1 MKKYKTLFIL
11 SLFSLVLG
19 SCGQTPVTPPA
30 PNRYIV
36 MYTTSSDYTINGLK
50 ENYGYQEEVSFTVTV
65 SNSQKEIDNVK
76 ADNDVLTPTDSL
88 YKFSMPEHDVS
99 LTINLKNKP
108 LVERYRVTYTSSS
121 EYTVNGLKEE
131 YEVNE
136 EVSFSITVLNS
147 SKEVDTVIADS
158 TSLTLIGETYKFNM
172 PSHNVSLSITL
183 KEKTPIPE
191 NVYPYNISYDLGTKT
206 TAQAFNAGDEDKLLS
221 TFVLNGK
228 ESSVI
233 SSINGFDKIYGGGN
247 GGSGDNRWY
256 AGDML
261 KFGTGSYN
269 AYIDFELTMPVNK
282 VKVTGLV
289 SASSCIVRAGDPTS
303 VEWDAASHDVDG
315 KTSAITLSSS
325 FNLAN
330 KTNVESKNYSTFELE
345 FEPMT
350 SLRFGTSSTSSSK
363 KVLYVTSIEFYV
375 AKINKYT
382 VTWIDYDGSN
392 LRVDTDVIE
401 GTTPSYGEDPT
412 RDGYEFIGWDPTPS
426 PIHSDVTY
434 TAQYVPEGA
443 KYTITWKDYDGTLL
457 WTSEN
462 VKVNTLP
469 TYEGVSPRRNEDESA
484 YYIFTGWDKVVV
496 PATEDTTY
504 TATYFAKDKSQQIP
518 GFDPVKIGNTVK
530 YGFYPQTHVSD
541 ETTVSEIEKR
551 EAINS
556 YGIHYYDGEFYYPET
571 AYPCNDESYTF
582 KDGASIVKGTKYW
595 YKLEP
600 IQWTIYVTNSNEY
613 LAYSRHLLSSCEFS
627 NTLSD
632 RTIGG
637 QTIHPNDYKYSNLR
651 TFLNNEFLD
660 LAFIFSDS
668 KIQSHEVYSGV
679 NDKVFSL
686 SYSDL
691 LNSSYGFDSDPEAVS
706 DTRTAQL
713 TDYAKAHGSWAVKKA
728 DQHPVAK
735 DNGSYWTISA
745 SNQYTYSTYVVN
757 SGGFLAEYPVDTTS
771 HSIRPCISIAL

>member
-1 MKKYKTLFIL
+1 MKKYKILFIL
-11 SLFSLVLG
+11 SLFSLALG
-19 SCGQTPVTPPA
+19 SCGQTPSAPPA

-65 SNSQKEIDNVK
+65 NNSQKEIDNVK
-76 ADNDVLTPTDSL
+76 ADNDVLTPTDSI

-147 SKEVDTVIADS
+147 SKEVDTVLADS
-158 TSLTLIGETYKFNM
+158 TSLTPTRETYKFNM
-172 PSHNVSLSITL
+172 PSHNVSLTITL

-191 NVYPYNISYDLGTKT
+191 NVYPYIISYDLGTKT

-221 TFVLNGK
+221 TFVLSGK

-233 SSINGFDKIYGGGN
+233 SSINGFDKMYGGGN

-315 KTSAITLSSS
+315 KTSAITLGSS
-325 FNLAN
+325 FNIAN

-375 AKINKYT
+375 AKINKVMEKIQLET
-382 VTWIDYDGSN
+382 ALSLLVGIQPLLQSIVMLHTSLN
-392 LRVDTDVIE
+392 MFQKE
-401 GTTPSYGEDPT
+401 QNT
-412 RDGYEFIGWDPTPS
+412 RLHGMTMMELYCGQVKTL
-426 PIHSDVTY
+426 
-434 TAQYVPEGA
+434 
-443 KYTITWKDYDGTLL
+443 KLTLL
-457 WTSEN
+457 LHMMALLLEETKM
-462 VKVNTLP
+462 KVLTISSL
-469 TYEGVSPRRNEDESA
+469 A
-484 YYIFTGWDKVVV
+484 
-496 PATEDTTY
+496 
-504 TATYFAKDKSQQIP
+504 
-518 GFDPVKIGNTVK
+518 
-530 YGFYPQTHVSD
+530 
-541 ETTVSEIEKR
+541 
-551 EAINS
+551 
-556 YGIHYYDGEFYYPET
+556 
-571 AYPCNDESYTF
+571 
-582 KDGASIVKGTKYW
+582 GTK
-595 YKLEP
+595 
-600 IQWTIYVTNSNEY
+600 S
-613 LAYSRHLLSSCEFS
+613 YSLRLKILHIPQHILLKIRVNKS
-627 NTLSD
+627 
-632 RTIGG
+632 
-637 QTIHPNDYKYSNLR
+637 
-651 TFLNNEFLD
+651 LD
-660 LAFIFSDS
+660 L
-668 KIQSHEVYSGV
+668 IQL
-679 NDKVFSL
+679 KVEIQ
-686 SYSDL
+686 
-691 LNSSYGFDSDPEAVS
+691 LNMVS
-706 DTRTAQL
+706 IL
-713 TDYAKAHGSWAVKKA
+713 K
-728 DQHPVAK
+728 PM
-735 DNGSYWTISA
+735 
-745 SNQYTYSTYVVN
+745 
-757 SGGFLAEYPVDTTS
+757 
-771 HSIRPCISIAL
+771 